1 MVVGLFRSFCYQVRV
16 ILIPL
21 SVELSL
27 LPSLL
32 PSFRQ
37 LLDQDSGQEEHGNDR
52 SADMDATPPPL
63 GVKLTAYRLVFM
75 TTVLSFGAAKSIL
88 AYQGQSLAPT
98 TLDWVSGT
106 FLTVV

>member
-1 MVVGLFRSFCYQVRV
+1 MVAGLWRAFSYQVSAR
-16 ILIPL
+16 LIPL

-37 LLDQDSGQEEHGNDR
+37 LSDQDSGQEGHGNDCL
-52 SADMDATPPPL
+52 ADMDATPPPL

-75 TTVLSFGAAKSIL
+75 TTVLSFGTAKSIL
-88 AYQGQSLAPT
+88 AYKVQSIAPT